1 MNLVAWG
8 SLDAFLT
15 MGGYGLYV
23 WGSFGIS
30 AVLMVLEP
38 VLIRQRHR
46 LALQQL
52 AQELQ
57 AQEGDAASS
66 PQQEPSVK

>member
-1 MNLVAWG
+1 MNLVAWN

-30 AVLMVLEP
+30 ALVMVLEP

-46 LALQQL
+46 QALQQL
-52 AQELQ
+52 VQELQ
-57 AQEGDAASS
+57 AQEGDVASS
-66 PQQEPSVK
+66 TQQEPSVK

>member
-1 MNLVAWG
+1 MNLVAWD

-30 AVLMVLEP
+30 ALVMVLEP

-46 LALQQL
+46 QALQQL
-52 AQELQ
+52 VQELQ
-57 AQEGDAASS
+57 AQEGDVASS
-66 PQQEPSVK
+66 TQQEPSVK

>member
-8 SLDAFLT
+8 SLDVFLT

-46 LALQQL
+46 QALQQL

-57 AQEGDAASS
+57 AQEGEEASS

>member
-30 AVLMVLEP
+30 ALVMVLEP

-46 LALQQL
+46 QALQQL
-52 AQELQ
+52 VQELQ
-57 AQEGDAASS
+57 AQEGDVASS
-66 PQQEPSVK
+66 TQQEPSVK

>member
-1 MNLVAWG
+1 
-8 SLDAFLT
+8 

-38 VLIRQRHR
+38 VLIRQRH
-46 LALQQL
+46 LQALQQL

>member
-15 MGGYGLYV
+15 LGGYGLYV
-23 WGSFGIS
+23 WGSFGIT

-46 LALQQL
+46 QALQQL

-57 AQEGDAASS
+57 AQKGDSASS

>member
-1 MNLVAWG
+1 MNLVAWD

-30 AVLMVLEP
+30 ALVMVLEP

-46 LALQQL
+46 QALQQL
-52 AQELQ
+52 VQELQ
-57 AQEGDAASS
+57 AQEGDMASS
-66 PQQEPSVK
+66 TQQEPSVK

>member
-30 AVLMVLEP
+30 ALVMVLEP
-38 VLIRQRHR
+38 VSIRQRHLKAR
-46 LALQQL
+46 QQL

>member
-1 MNLVAWG
+1 
-8 SLDAFLT
+8 
-15 MGGYGLYV
+15 

-46 LALQQL
+46 QALQQL

-57 AQEGDAASS
+57 AQEGDVASS

>member
-1 MNLVAWG
+1 MIWNSWTEFWA
-8 SLDAFLT
+8 

-30 AVLMVLEP
+30 AVVMVLEP
-38 VLIRQRHR
+38 VWIRQRHR
-46 LALQQL
+46 QALQQL

-57 AQEGDAASS
+57 AQEGEAASS